1 MLYNLYVVI
10 QANLDFQQASNVK
23 IPNNTVLNSDM
34 LFTAVLKFLIRFPL
48 YEEII
53 FEYGVPK
60 YRM

>member
-1 MLYNLYVVI
+1 MLYNLYVGI

-48 YEEII
+48 YEEMM
-53 FEYGVPK
+53 FEYRVPK

>member
-23 IPNNTVLNSDM
+23 IPNNTVLNGDM
-34 LFTAVLKFLIRFPL
+34 LLTAVLKFLILFPL
-48 YEEII
+48 YEEIM
-53 FEYGVPK
+53 FEYRVPK